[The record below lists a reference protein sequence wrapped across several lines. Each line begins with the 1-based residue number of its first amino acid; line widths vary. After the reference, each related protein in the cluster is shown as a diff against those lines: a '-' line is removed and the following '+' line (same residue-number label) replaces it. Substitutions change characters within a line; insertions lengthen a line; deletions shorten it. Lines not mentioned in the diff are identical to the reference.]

1 MTAQNMYMLMRQ
13 VFALRHIC
21 INEWVNY
28 ALNSDESTK
37 VKVKVWKSDVNEESK
52 TTAIN
57 RLTGNY

>member
-1 MTAQNMYMLMRQ
+1 MNGY
-13 VFALRHIC
+13 
-21 INEWVNY
+21 Y

-57 RLTGNY
+57 RLVGNY

>member
-13 VFALRHIC
+13 VFTLRHIC

-57 RLTGNY
+57 RLTANY